1 MPEINGADT
10 AWILASTA
18 MVVVMTF
25 GLAIFYGGMVRSK
38 NVLNTMMMVVATVAI
53 LTVVWFGWAYSLAFS
68 EDVGGGLVGG
78 FDEVGMKNTMVETYA
93 TIPKPLFAT
102 FQLTFAIITCAL
114 VCGSIVDRAKF
125 SAWCVFIVF
134 WTTVVYAPMAH
145 WIFYFG
151 EGVDDNGDLID
162 PGWLVDL
169 GTLDFA
175 GGTAVEI
182 CSGASGLALA
192 LVIGQRKGWKRDP
205 MRPHN
210 LTLVM
215 LGAGLLWFGWF
226 GFNAGSALGA
236 NAQAALALT
245 NTMIAGA
252 LGIIGWMIVEQFR
265 DKTLTSFGAASGAVA
280 GLVAITPSCGSIT
293 PIGAGAVGL
302 IAGIVCSLAIG
313 LKYKAGYDDSLDV
326 VGVHMVG
333 GTVGLLLIG
342 LLASSQATGILTE
355 DPGDGIDGL
364 LYGGG
369 LDQLGKQAVAV
380 GAALTYAFVMTY
392 VIGILIHK
400 TIGFRVS
407 PDEEVGGLDLALH
420 AETAY
425 ELGVS
430 GSSTGRMAASPP
442 SGGPGDE

>member
-10 AWILASTA
+10 AWLLASTA
-18 MVVVMTF
+18 MVVVMSF
-25 GLAIFYGGMVRSK
+25 GLAVFYGGMVRAK

-53 LTVVWFGWAYSLAFS
+53 ATVVWFGWAYSMAFS
-68 EDVGGGLVGG
+68 SDVGGGLVGG
-78 FDEVGMKNTMVETYA
+78 FDDVGMKNTMVEAYA
-93 TIPKPLFAT
+93 TVPKPLFAT

-114 VCGSIVDRAKF
+114 VAGSIVDRAKF
-125 SAWCVFIVF
+125 SAWCIFVVF
-134 WTTVVYAPMAH
+134 WLTVVYAPMAH

-151 EGVDDNGDLID
+151 EGTDANGDYID

-182 CSGASGLALA
+182 CSGASGLAIA
-192 LVIGQRKGWKRDP
+192 VVIGQRMGWKRDP

-210 LTLVM
+210 LTFVM

-236 NAQAALALT
+236 NMQAALALT
-245 NTMIAGA
+245 NTMIAGS
-252 LGIIGWMIVEQFR
+252 LGIIGWLIVEKFR

-280 GLVAITPSCGSIT
+280 GLVAITPACGSVT
-293 PIGAGAVGL
+293 PLGAAGVGL
-302 IAGIVCSLAIG
+302 VAGIVCAIAIAM
-313 LKYKAGYDDSLDV
+313 KYKAGYDDSLDV

-333 GTVGLLLIG
+333 GIVGLLLIG
-342 LLASSQATGILTE
+342 LLASSQSTGILTE
-355 DPGDGIDGL
+355 DPSDGVDGL

-369 LDQLGKQAVAV
+369 LDQLGKQSVAV
-380 GAALTYAFVMTY
+380 VAAIAYAFVMSY
-392 VIGILIHK
+392 IIALLIHK
-400 TIGFRVS
+400 TLGFRVT
-407 PDEEVGGLDLALH
+407 PEQEIGGLDLALH

-425 ELGVS
+425 EFGAA
-430 GSSTGRMAASPP
+430 GSNTGRMVAS
-442 SGGPGDE
+442 STTGGPE